1 MPFSFLSL
9 GSNIG
14 YRMEY
19 LTKTIRYL
27 KQSCCEIVKV
37 SSTYTTDP
45 LEVADQPYF
54 TNCLI
59 VIKTKLSPEDLLFL
73 CKRIEKA
80 IGRFQTFRY
89 GPRVID
95 IDILSYNY
103 CMDKNSMEEIIGC
116 SYKLDRPNL
125 ILPHPKIMERAFIKV
140 LFDDVLGNPYMKL
153 KGINRGEKIGHRTCR
168 G

>member
-14 YRMEY
+14 YRREY
-19 LTKTIRYL
+19 LTKAIKYL
-27 KQSCCEIVKV
+27 KQNCCEIVRASHVYK
-37 SSTYTTDP
+37 TDP
-45 LEVADQPYF
+45 LEVTDQPYF
-54 TNCLI
+54 ANCLVI
-59 VIKTKLSPEDLLFL
+59 IKTKLSPKELLFL
-73 CKRIEKA
+73 CKRIEKN

-103 CMDKNSMEEIIGC
+103 CMDKNSMEETLGS
-116 SYKLDRPNL
+116 SYKIDSADLL
-125 ILPHPKIMERAFIKV
+125 LPHPKSMERDFIKV
-140 LFDDVLGNPYMKL
+140 LFGEVLGNPYKKS
-153 KGINRGEKIGHRTCR
+153 KGISRGEKIGYRTRR